1 MAEIHTDNILRT
13 FNARTSEEYHDGMTW
28 YDTANMFAREIS
40 PDDVWRGAGIIS
52 SFSPL
57 TSWPQNV
64 ILVNRLMANNG
75 VMEGGTLATSI
86 KNATRIYNGEPTMEV
101 LRGDK
106 TRAFAS
112 AIADPA
118 NSTIA
123 TIDRHAYDV
132 AMGAYH
138 TDSTRKIGKNA
149 FRELS
154 AAYVDAAFW
163 VGIGVAQMQAIT
175 WLTHRRIKG
184 VKV

>member
-1 MAEIHTDNILRT
+1 MHVDNILRT
-13 FNARTSEEYHDGMTW
+13 YNQRTSAEHDAGMSW
-28 YDTANMFAREIS
+28 YDKANAFAREIS
-40 PDDVWRGAGIIS
+40 PNDVWRGAGIIS

-57 TSWPQNV
+57 THWNQNV
-64 ILVNRLMANNG
+64 ILVNRFMENNG

-86 KNATRIYNGEPTMEV
+86 NNATRIYNGEHTLDV

-106 TRAFAS
+106 TRAFAA
-112 AIADPA
+112 AIADPH

-123 TIDRHAYDV
+123 TIDRHAFDI

-138 TDSTRKIGKNA
+138 TDDTRKIGKKV

-154 AAYVDAAFW
+154 SAYVDAAFW

-175 WLTHRRIKG
+175 WITHRRLKG
-184 VKV
+184 VKDA